1 MSCRKFKPES
11 NETPLNRGV
20 FLWRKTNMATINRNV
35 KLIRW
40 VKTVD
45 YFATVDFRMLR
56 RLV

>member
-1 MSCRKFKPES
+1 
-11 NETPLNRGV
+11 
-20 FLWRKTNMATINRNV
+20 MATINRNV